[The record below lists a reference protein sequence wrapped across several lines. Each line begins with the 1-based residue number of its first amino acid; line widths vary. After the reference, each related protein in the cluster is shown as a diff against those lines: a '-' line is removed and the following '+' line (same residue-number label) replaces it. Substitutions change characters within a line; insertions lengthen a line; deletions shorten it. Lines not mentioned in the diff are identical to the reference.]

1 VAQNF
6 GDRIRAAVRTLPP
19 GYFALV
25 MASGIVSV
33 GLRHEGFETA
43 SSALLA
49 IAAVAYVVLV
59 VLNLWRIVAYRHAF
73 AGDFASAEKGFFFY
87 TFVAGTNV
95 LATRLT
101 ADTTPTLPAVLL
113 AASFLVWIVLGYA
126 IPWAVV
132 LGRRGR
138 ETLSGVNGSWFVW
151 AVASQSIAVLAAT
164 LEPVLSPLREALSV
178 VAVASWGVGL
188 ILYGIIGMSVV
199 VRLLQH
205 GLTPETFGPPYWVT
219 MGAAAITVLAGSRI
233 VEMTNTPMVDAVR
246 GLIAGGCVVFWA
258 FATWLIPVLVA
269 VGWWRHGVHRVPLRY
284 SAALWSIVF
293 PLGMYSVASIDL
305 GEADKLPLVSWIG
318 SVFLWVAVAAWLLVM
333 VGTLVRALRVL
344 LPREGARATRP

>member
-1 VAQNF
+1 ML
-6 GDRIRAAVRTLPP
+6 GTGERTRAAVRDLSP

-33 GLRHEGFETA
+33 GLGYEGF
-43 SSALLA
+43 
-49 IAAVAYVVLV
+49 AVASTVLLVITAAAYVLLV
-59 VLNLWRIVAYRHAF
+59 GLNIWRIVAYRHEVA
-73 AGDFASAEKGFFFY
+73 ADFASAEKGFFFY

-95 LATRLT
+95 LATRL
-101 ADTTPTLPAVLL
+101 AGEHVPGVPTLLL
-113 AASFLVWIVLGYA
+113 AVSFLVWVVLGYA

-132 LGRRGR
+132 LGRQGR
-138 ETLSGVNGSWFVW
+138 ETLSGVNGSWFIW

-164 LEPVLSPLREALSV
+164 LEPTLPALREALSV

-233 VEMTNTPMVDAVR
+233 VEMLNTPMVDAIR
-246 GLIAGGCVVFWA
+246 GLVAGGCVVFWA

-284 SAALWSIVF
+284 TPSLWSIVF
-293 PLGMYSVASIDL
+293 PLGMYSVAGINL
-305 GEADKLPLVSWIG
+305 GQADRLPLVAWIG
-318 SVFLWVAVAAWLLVM
+318 GAFLWVALAAWIVVM
-333 VGTLVRALRVL
+333 TATVMHVVRPYWR
-344 LPREGARATRP
+344 AR